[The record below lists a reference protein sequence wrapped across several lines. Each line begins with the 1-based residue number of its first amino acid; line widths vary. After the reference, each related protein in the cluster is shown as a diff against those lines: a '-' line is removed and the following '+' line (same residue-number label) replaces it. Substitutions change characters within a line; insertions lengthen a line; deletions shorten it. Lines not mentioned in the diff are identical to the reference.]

1 MTADAGSRSLLGFLL
16 SGKAFFPV
24 PVVGMRLRRLIEDL
38 RLLSYRL
45 GILGFPYL
53 ALAFEAW
60 DRLRR
65 WRVKR
70 CPKRRTTPA
79 ATPSS

>member
-1 MTADAGSRSLLGFLL
+1 
-16 SGKAFFPV
+16 
-24 PVVGMRLRRLIEDL
+24 MRLRRLIEDL